1 MSHPTAYLTRQGRAW
16 KRVGFKP
23 GAETFESSI
32 SEAKEF
38 HQKIAGSYQP
48 HTYVYYDSKDKPQ
61 PRVHHLENDAWGK
74 RQQAPRFT
82 PRKLWDATLKSV
94 HMRYGAVAPKPDPW
108 ANIRG
113 PRAEEVA
120 GSERILDGIAASFA
134 QREPCPWTG
143 R

>member
-1 MSHPTAYLTRQGRAW
+1 MSHSATCLTLQARAW

-48 HTYVYYDSKDKPQ
+48 HPYVYYGSEDKSQ
-61 PRVHHLENDAWGK
+61 PRVHHLENDAWCK

-82 PRKLWDATLKSV
+82 PRKLWGATLKSV
-94 HMRYGAVAPKPDPW
+94 RMRYGAVAPKPDPW

-113 PRAEEVA
+113 PGAEEVA
-120 GSERILDGIAASFA
+120 GSERILDGAVASFA